1 MRRCLNTVGIVSGR
15 TNNQECRRTGKE
27 NMDTFDKIMEN
38 SDDMITLQTDD
49 GEKINFYVLEETKM
63 NGETYL
69 LVTDSKEEDGDCYL
83 LRDKSKP
90 EDPEASYEFVDDDG
104 ELDYMSR
111 IFEELMSDLGVEIE
125 K

>member
-1 MRRCLNTVGIVSGR
+1 
-15 TNNQECRRTGKE
+15 
-27 NMDTFDKIMEN
+27 MDTFDKIMEN

-49 GEKINFYVLEETKM
+49 GETVSFYVLEETKM

-69 LVTDSKEEDGDCYL
+69 LVSDSKEEDGDCYL

-104 ELDYMSR
+104 ELDYMSK

-125 K
+125 NNETENKDIRRCNL

>member
-1 MRRCLNTVGIVSGR
+1 
-15 TNNQECRRTGKE
+15 
-27 NMDTFDKIMEN
+27 MDTFDKIMEN

-49 GEKINFYVLEETKM
+49 GETVSFYVLEETKM

-69 LVTDSKEEDGDCYL
+69 LVSDLKEEDGDCYL

-104 ELDYMSR
+104 ELDYMSK

>member
-1 MRRCLNTVGIVSGR
+1 MWAGG
-15 TNNQECRRTGKE
+15 RRTGVCVQERK
-27 NMDTFDKIMEN
+27 NRMDTFDKIMEN

-49 GEKINFYVLEETKM
+49 GETVSFYVLEETKM

-69 LVTDSKEEDGDCYL
+69 LVSDSKEEDGDCYL

-104 ELDYMSR
+104 ELDYMSK

>member
-1 MRRCLNTVGIVSGR
+1 MWAGGR
-15 TNNQECRRTGKE
+15 STGVCVQERKNR
-27 NMDTFDKIMEN
+27 MDTFDKIMEN

-49 GEKINFYVLEETKM
+49 GETVSFYVLEETKM

-69 LVTDSKEEDGDCYL
+69 LVSDSKEEDGDCYL

-104 ELDYMSR
+104 ELDYMSK

>member
-1 MRRCLNTVGIVSGR
+1 
-15 TNNQECRRTGKE
+15 
-27 NMDTFDKIMEN
+27 MDTFDKIMEN
-38 SDDMITLQTDD
+38 SDDMITLQTED
-49 GEKINFYVLEETKM
+49 GESISFYVLEETKM

-104 ELDYMSR
+104 ELDYMSK

>member
-1 MRRCLNTVGIVSGR
+1 MRQAAGVRACG
-15 TNNQECRRTGKE
+15 QERKNR
-27 NMDTFDKIMEN
+27 MDTFDKIMEN

-49 GEKINFYVLEETKM
+49 GETVSFYVLEETKM

-69 LVTDSKEEDGDCYL
+69 LVSDSKEEDGDCYL

-104 ELDYMSR
+104 ELDYMSK

>member
-1 MRRCLNTVGIVSGR
+1 MDDLNH
-15 TNNQECRRTGKE
+15 
-27 NMDTFDKIMEN
+27 MLDDMEN
-38 SDDMITLQTDD
+38 SITLRADD
-49 GEKINFYVLEETKM
+49 GEEVKFYVLEETKM
-63 NGETYL
+63 NGENYL
-69 LVTDSKEEDGDCYL
+69 LVTDSKDEDGDCYL

-104 ELDYMSR
+104 ELEYMSK

>member
-1 MRRCLNTVGIVSGR
+1 
-15 TNNQECRRTGKE
+15 
-27 NMDTFDKIMEN
+27 MDTFDKIMEN

-49 GEKINFYVLEETKM
+49 GETVSFYVLEETKM

-69 LVTDSKEEDGDCYL
+69 LVSDSKEDGDCYL

-104 ELDYMSR
+104 ELDLSL
-111 IFEELMSDLGVEIE
+111 IHI
-125 K
+125 

>member
-1 MRRCLNTVGIVSGR
+1 MDDLNHIL
-15 TNNQECRRTGKE
+15 
-27 NMDTFDKIMEN
+27 DDMEN
-38 SDDMITLQTDD
+38 SITLRTDD
-49 GEKINFYVLEETKM
+49 GEEVKFYVLEETKM
-63 NGETYL
+63 NGENYL
-69 LVTDSKEEDGDCYL
+69 LVTDSKDEDGDCYL

-104 ELDYMSR
+104 ELEYMSK

>member
-1 MRRCLNTVGIVSGR
+1 MS
-15 TNNQECRRTGKE
+15 
-27 NMDTFDKIMEN
+27 
-38 SDDMITLQTDD
+38 
-49 GEKINFYVLEETKM
+49 
-63 NGETYL
+63 
-69 LVTDSKEEDGDCYL
+69 DSKEEAGDCYL

-104 ELDYMSR
+104 ELDYMSK

>member
-1 MRRCLNTVGIVSGR
+1 
-15 TNNQECRRTGKE
+15 
-27 NMDTFDKIMEN
+27 MDDRNHILDDMEN
-38 SDDMITLQTDD
+38 SITLRTDD
-49 GEKINFYVLEETKM
+49 GEEVKFYVLEETKM
-63 NGETYL
+63 NGENYL
-69 LVTDSKEEDGDCYL
+69 LVTDSKDEDGDCYL

-104 ELDYMSR
+104 ELEYMSK

>member
-1 MRRCLNTVGIVSGR
+1 
-15 TNNQECRRTGKE
+15 
-27 NMDTFDKIMEN
+27 MDTFDKIMEN

-49 GEKINFYVLEETKM
+49 GETVSFYVLEETKK

-69 LVTDSKEEDGDCYL
+69 LVSDSKEEDGDCYL

-104 ELDYMSR
+104 ELDYMSK

>member
-1 MRRCLNTVGIVSGR
+1 
-15 TNNQECRRTGKE
+15 
-27 NMDTFDKIMEN
+27 MDTFDKIMEN

-49 GEKINFYVLEETKM
+49 GETVSFYVLEETKM

-69 LVTDSKEEDGDCYL
+69 LVSDSKEEDGDCYL

-104 ELDYMSR
+104 ELDYMSK
-111 IFEELMSDLGVEIE
+111 IFEELMSDLGVETENKDIRRCNL
-125 K
+125 

>member
-1 MRRCLNTVGIVSGR
+1 MRQAAGSPAPVGRKGR
-15 TNNQECRRTGKE
+15 
-27 NMDTFDKIMEN
+27 TFDKIMEN

-49 GEKINFYVLEETKM
+49 GETVSFYVLEETKM

-69 LVTDSKEEDGDCYL
+69 LVSDSKEEDGDCYL

-104 ELDYMSR
+104 ELDYMSK